1 MSKSNFNITLSF
13 CFKPEPSNTF
23 HSLIPLP
30 IVKNVVFRRTQI
42 QRSCSIADWAQRI
55 ELSKIKRMIIRNISI
70 HRICDIMRRARCLLT
85 DIFHILNIFLLL
97 ISSALPPRTVKT
109 KSFEPVCGYTG
120 LLVRV
125 YPPYSACCSFL
136 IILHGWTRM

>member
-30 IVKNVVFRRTQI
+30 IVKNVVFRRAQI

-70 HRICDIMRRARCLLT
+70 HRICDIIRRARCLLT
-85 DIFHILNIFLLL
+85 DIFDILNIFF
-97 ISSALPPRTVKT
+97 I
-109 KSFEPVCGYTG
+109 FD
-120 LLVRV
+120 
-125 YPPYSACCSFL
+125 CSFL
-136 IILHGWTRM
+136 LLYRRGQYKRNQLNLCVGIRACSCVFTRLIQLVVVS